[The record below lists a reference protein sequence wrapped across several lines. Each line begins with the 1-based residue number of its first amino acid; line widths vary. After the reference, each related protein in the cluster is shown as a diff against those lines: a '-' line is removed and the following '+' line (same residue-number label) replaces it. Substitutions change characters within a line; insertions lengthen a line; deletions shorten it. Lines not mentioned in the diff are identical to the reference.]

1 MDGGRGPEMDAE
13 HGLRRSVTWRSAVV
27 LALGTALLVIVSLGP
42 MSAEI
47 GTAMPLVWLGVAVIG
62 ALQCRLLSD
71 LARRYPA
78 RAGGTPVYAHA
89 VLGRRAPLL
98 GALSSWG
105 YWFAWT
111 PGIAV
116 NLILAATYL
125 EATVLHGVSVL
136 GLALAIGVVLYAVNG
151 LGLEP
156 SMRVAGC
163 LACVAVVPLLISV
176 GGVLLQPSLIDLS
189 RLTPVTVGG
198 ISGGPAWL
206 LIAKWAFVAAW
217 SAYGAEMA
225 STIVAEMRAGAKEVP
240 RAMFVAAAVG
250 LVGFGLLPF
259 LMVGVV
265 GIGGLGEDPMVAFLP
280 FAEAVWGGAGRT
292 VIGLLLASALILG
305 AQAFIVGS
313 SRTVFQMSR
322 DGYLPRAFAAVN
334 RRQVPIGSLV
344 LDGAVILGLLLFFG
358 TEVVEVVAA
367 ANFGYLVVFVIMP
380 IAFLVLQARTVG
392 RRSVRTMALA
402 ALAVFLLVFNA
413 VLLVVGGS
421 QWGSKVMLIGS
432 VVMLLI
438 IPIALLRRRQDTR
451 AGYTAVP
458 RMLGGQPIGEPVPVP
473 VPVPVQE
480 AAP

>member
-1 MDGGRGPEMDAE
+1 MDGEP
-13 HGLRRSVTWRSAVV
+13 GLRRSVTWRSAVV
-27 LALGTALLVIVSLGP
+27 LALGTALLVVVSVGP
-42 MSAEI
+42 MSAAI
-47 GTAMPLVWLGVAVIG
+47 GTAMPLVWLGVALVG

-71 LARRYPA
+71 LARRFPD

-136 GLALAIGVVLYAVNG
+136 ALAVSIGVVLYAVNG

-176 GGVLLQPSLIDLS
+176 GGVLLHPSLIDLD
-189 RLTPVTVGG
+189 RLTPVAIGDSHGG
-198 ISGGPAWL
+198 AAWL
-206 LIAKWAFVAAW
+206 LIAKWTFVAAW

-225 STIVAEMRAGAKEVP
+225 STIVAEMRAGAEEVP
-240 RAMFVAAAVG
+240 RAMFIAAAVG
-250 LVGFGLLPF
+250 LAGFGLLPF

-280 FAEAVWGGAGRT
+280 FAEAIWGSAGRT

-322 DGYLPRAFAAVN
+322 DGYLPRVFAAVN
-334 RRQVPIGSLV
+334 RRQVPIGSLA
-344 LDGAVILGLLLFFG
+344 LDGTVILALLLLFG
-358 TEVVEVVAA
+358 TDVVEVVAA

-380 IAFLVLQARTVG
+380 IAFLTLQARKAD
-392 RRSVRTMALA
+392 RRSLRNLALA
-402 ALAVFLLVFNA
+402 ALAVFLLAFNA

-421 QWGSKVMLIGS
+421 QWGDKVLLIGS
-432 VVMLLI
+432 AVMLLI

-458 RMLGGQPIGEPVPVP
+458 RMLAGAPIVD
-473 VPVPVQE
+473 PVQE
-480 AAP
+480 AARP